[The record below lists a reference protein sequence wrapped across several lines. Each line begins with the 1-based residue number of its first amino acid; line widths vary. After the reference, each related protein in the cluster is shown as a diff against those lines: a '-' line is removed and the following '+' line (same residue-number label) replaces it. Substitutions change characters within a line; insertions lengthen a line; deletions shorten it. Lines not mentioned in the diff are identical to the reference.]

1 MSSSEH
7 VLIVG
12 AGRDFPARIR
22 GARPDARTTVICQLD
37 SIAKI
42 RRPGDHARVL
52 CLRGD
57 APDQEWIDLAAATHA
72 RDPFTRI
79 GTFGERDQDRYA
91 AISDALGLG
100 GHSVETVT
108 LVHDKHAMRTRLRE
122 AGIDTTA
129 CARVADP
136 DELRSFVEAYG
147 TPCVVKPISSAG
159 SAGVTKVTH
168 ENGLDGAFERALGN
182 HLGLTNT
189 GVLVEEFLEGPQFSV
204 EAFSE
209 AGEHALVAVTR
220 KYSDPRTFV
229 ELGHVCP
236 ASLPRDDV
244 AAIEAYV
251 FAVLDALGVGFG
263 PTHTEVVLTPKG
275 PRLIETHVR
284 MGGDMIPTLTLE
296 ATGVDTDDCTA
307 RQTLGEPVLPGIRA
321 RLAKPVA
328 EARSSAIWFASVDS
342 RGTLEEILGLER
354 ARALPGVTEVDA
366 MVAPGARVGA
376 LESSLSRVAYARA
389 LAATEEEAVKA
400 AREAVEGLEF
410 RIRSGVRDTATV

>member
-7 VLIVG
+7 VLVVG

-22 GARPDARTTVICQLD
+22 DARPGARTTVICQLD

-42 RRPGDHARVL
+42 RRPGDNARVL

-57 APDQEWIDLAAATHA
+57 APDQEWIDVAAAAHA
-72 RDPFTRI
+72 HDPFTRI

-100 GHSVETVT
+100 GHTARTVAV
-108 LVHDKHAMRTRLRE
+108 VHDKHAMRERLRE

-136 DELRSFVEAYG
+136 DELRSFVEVYG

-159 SAGVTKVTH
+159 SAGVTKVTDGT
-168 ENGLDGAFERALGN
+168 GLDGAFERALGN

-209 AGEHALVAVTR
+209 AGEHVLVAVTR

-244 AAIEAYV
+244 AVIEAYV
-251 FAVLDALGVGFG
+251 FSVLDALDVGFG

-307 RQTLGEPVLPGIRA
+307 RQTLGEAVLPGIRA
-321 RLAKPVA
+321 QLAKPV
-328 EARSSAIWFASVDS
+328 EEVRSSAIWFASVES

-354 ARALPGVTEVDA
+354 ARALPHVTEVDA
-366 MVAPGARVGA
+366 MVSPGARVGE

-389 LAATEEEAVKA
+389 LGATEEEAVRA

-410 RIRSGVRDTATV
+410 RIRSGARNTDTV